1 MNLKIMCRNLLA
13 MICVICLTAGVIG
26 FIPAQ
31 AKAEEIHPTGYVRTT
46 TLSLRASKSASADVI
61 VKLSKYDNVTILDH
75 SGSWYKVNA
84 SHKDIVYRGYVL
96 AKYIT
101 LNTICNPLKSGYI
114 QKKATLRKVP
124 ESNGKKI
131 VTLSVNDKVTV
142 KGLVGKWYKVRVKH
156 SGKYYTGYVLR
167 SLVKSTKNTATETPA
182 ENTTKPEEPASTPT
196 TNETS
201 YAVGHVDHD
210 YLNLR
215 SSRSTADTSNI
226 VIKLSRDDKV
236 VIIEDYGYWLKV
248 EATHS
253 GKVYKG
259 FVASE
264 YIKIDT
270 PAKTGTSTTS
280 NTSGN
285 TNTTNTA
292 TTQGQPTS
300 GSN

>member
-13 MICVICLTAGVIG
+13 MICVICLTAGVVG

-46 TLSLRASKSASADVI
+46 TLSLRASKSASADV
-61 VKLSKYDNVTILDH
+61 VEKLSKYDNVTILDH
-75 SGSWYKVNA
+75 TGSWYKVNA
-84 SHKDIVYRGYVL
+84 SHKDIVYRGYVP

-114 QKKATLRKVP
+114 QKSATLRKVP
-124 ESNGKKI
+124 EADGKK
-131 VTLSVNDKVTV
+131 VVYLSVNDKVTV
-142 KGLVGKWYKVRVKH
+142 KGLVGKWYKVRAKH
-156 SGKYYTGYVLR
+156 KGSYYTGYVLR
-167 SLVKSTKNTATETPA
+167 SLVKSTKAAVSEKPA
-182 ENTTKPEEPASTPT
+182 ENTTKPEESTPAASD
-196 TNETS
+196 TS
-201 YAVGHVDHD
+201 YAVGHVNHD

-226 VIKLSRDDKV
+226 VLKLSRDDKV